1 MDSNNDRISSSARY
15 TTQLDTGNLEGAD
28 IAGAAINDSQALN
41 ELGVRVTVEEKA

>member
-1 MDSNNDRISSSARY
+1 MIVYLAV
-15 TTQLDTGNLEGAD
+15 LDMLRNWSQETLRAPD

>member
-1 MDSNNDRISSSARY
+1 MIVYLAV
-15 TTQLDTGNLEGAD
+15 LDMLRNWSQETLGVPD